1 LELNNIGDNYN
12 GFPLIP
18 PCETQDMVLT
28 PPLQEELWREE
39 KAIEPIAQDKKKISD
54 NFDFPVDIV

>member
-39 KAIEPIAQDKKKISD
+39 KAIEPIAQDKKK
-54 NFDFPVDIV
+54 